1 MSEIETLTQGLFTIT
16 LHIMLTK
23 GKEAVRDNHD

>member
-1 MSEIETLTQGLFTIT
+1 MSETETLTRDLFTIT

-23 GKEAVRDNHD
+23 YKEAVRDNHD